1 MPLYVVA
8 TPIGNLTDI
17 SQRAI
22 EALSAAEVILAEDTS
37 HSIRL
42 LKAHRITTPLKR
54 FDAYEEKQLNRN
66 TRLCSL
72 IKKDATIALISDAG
86 SPLISDPGKLLVQF
100 CHNNHIRVVPIPGP
114 CAAIS
119 ALSISGFDANSFIF
133 GGYLPRQPTLRRA
146 YLNKHR
152 SVPSTSV
159 FYETPQR
166 IGKSCDD
173 LCSIWG
179 SERKALLARELTKI
193 NEQVV
198 SATLGDINQLVHS
211 QEIKGEIVLVVEGK
225 QERQKQQEQEDDWND
240 EDERTL
246 KLLLKELSV
255 KRAVK
260 TAAALREKSKN
271 LFYHQALKI
280 QQEP

>member
-1 MPLYVVA
+1 MPLYIVA

-17 SQRAI
+17 SQRAVQT
-22 EALSAAEVILAEDTS
+22 LSAAELILAEDTS

-42 LKAHRITTPLKR
+42 LNAYKITTPLKR
-54 FDAYEEKQLNRN
+54 FDAYEEKHLNKN
-66 TRLCSL
+66 TKLCSL
-72 IKKDATIALISDAG
+72 IKKDVAIALISDAG

-100 CHNNHIRVVPIPGP
+100 SHSNHIRVIPIPGP

-119 ALSISGFDANSFIF
+119 SLSVSGFDADSFFF
-133 GGYLPRQPTLRRA
+133 GGYLPRQPSLRRA

-152 SVPSTSV
+152 STSSTTV

-166 IGKSCDD
+166 IRKSCDD
-173 LCSIWG
+173 ICSIWG

-198 SATLGDINQLVHS
+198 STTLGEINQLVHS
-211 QEIKGEIVLVVEGK
+211 QEMKGEIVLVVEGK
-225 QERQKQQEQEDDWND
+225 QEQQKPEDKWDD

-246 KLLLKELSV
+246 RLLLKELSL

-260 TAAALREKSKN
+260 AAAELRKKSKN
-271 LFYHQALKI
+271 LFYHQALKV
-280 QQEP
+280 QQR